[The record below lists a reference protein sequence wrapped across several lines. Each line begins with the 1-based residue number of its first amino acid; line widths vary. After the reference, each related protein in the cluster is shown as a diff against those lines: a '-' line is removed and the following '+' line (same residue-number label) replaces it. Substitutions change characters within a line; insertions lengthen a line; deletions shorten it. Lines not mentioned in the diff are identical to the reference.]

1 MPALL
6 AGSEISVLG
15 QQSKIVLTGLRN
27 RIGVRHAHLG
37 GDARRLDRGPE
48 PIRLSRTRS
57 WPWLSEPTGQS
68 RYRSK
73 RRLKIRGFAVDHV
86 PQKRCIVA
94 GRAIIGGEP
103 ADRPQS
109 FSNRIFALF
118 GKLMT
123 VSLDSRQVRRPR
135 AWSAL
140 QTSPR
145 PSRRTP
151 RKESMA
157 LLAVAQR
164 PPPKKKLRSVRRVVD
179 AAAKRLSRFEFPVAT
194 PPHRS
199 PAVYKASDRSYSGSR
214 CRNRRVR
221 HSPDRTETRHATG
234 RW

>member
-109 FSNRIFALF
+109 FSNRIFALC

-145 PSRRTP
+145 PSRRPP

-164 PPPKKKLRSVRRVVD
+164 PPPKKKVTLCSTGGRRSGQTAVSILTVPRRRCHALRPNC
-179 AAAKRLSRFEFPVAT
+179 E
-194 PPHRS
+194 
-199 PAVYKASDRSYSGSR
+199 
-214 CRNRRVR
+214 
-221 HSPDRTETRHATG
+221 
-234 RW
+234 